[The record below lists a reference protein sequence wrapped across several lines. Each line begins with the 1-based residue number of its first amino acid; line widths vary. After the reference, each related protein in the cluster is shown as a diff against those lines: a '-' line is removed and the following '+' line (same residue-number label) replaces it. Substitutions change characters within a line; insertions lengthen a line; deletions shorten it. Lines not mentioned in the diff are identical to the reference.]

1 MIEYI
6 DILNKTTDL
15 KDYQNISVAFNNHF
29 AGFGPQSA
37 NTFLKLMDKPEIDG
51 WTNELEKEQQN
62 STKQELKYH
71 RTFSKTSV
79 LYGVCLIY
87 KFSKC
92 KCQR

>member
-37 NTFLKLMDKPEIDG
+37 NTFLKLMDMPEINNG
-51 WTNELEKEQQN
+51 TKELEKEQQN
-62 STKQELKYH
+62 YLFYNPQKYQTSIFDFTNIKDTK
-71 RTFSKTSV
+71 
-79 LYGVCLIY
+79 
-87 KFSKC
+87 
-92 KCQR
+92 